1 MATALRPI
9 AHEDRLSLVEHLD
22 ELRTRII
29 ICLVGFL
36 LAFGLCFWQNDLI
49 LEILDRPLQQ
59 SAFRE
64 GSEDPLER
72 AAAFQQAEKQ
82 LFLQWEVLAREM
94 ARTDE
99 LSPALRARWAQMSE
113 LSAATAA
120 AAPEAGGR
128 RPVTLGVGEPFT
140 VTFRV
145 VGYAALLLSL
155 PLLLYQ
161 AYAFILPAFSPRERE
176 VAMPLMAMVPFLFV
190 GGVVFAYYFVL
201 PNAINFL
208 QNFND
213 DNYDILL
220 QARDFYKFSI
230 MVLMVMGILFQVP
243 IGILAVTRAGIVT
256 TAQLRKNR
264 RYAILV
270 IAILAMLLPGQDPI
284 TMLLMMAPLIVLFE
298 GSILLAS
305 LLDRRAER
313 AAAREEAE
321 LAIDDDD
328 DELALDPDPES
339 QND

>member
-36 LAFGLCFWQNDLI
+36 IAFGFCFWQNDKI
-49 LEILDRPLQQ
+49 LEILDRPLEK
-59 SAFRE
+59 SAFTK

-72 AAAFQQAEKQ
+72 AAAFQQAEKR

-94 ARTDE
+94 ARSDD
-99 LSPALRARWAQMSE
+99 LSPALRARWAEMSR
-113 LSAATAA
+113 LSAATAD
-120 AAPEAGGR
+120 AAPEATGR

-161 AYAFILPAFSPRERE
+161 AYAFILPAFSPRERQ
-176 VAMPLMAMVPFLFV
+176 VAMPLMALVPFLFA
-190 GGVVFAYYFVL
+190 GGVVFAYFFVL

-243 IGILAVTRAGIVT
+243 IGILAVTRVGIVT
-256 TAQLRKNR
+256 PAQLRKNR

-270 IAILAMLLPGQDPI
+270 IAILAMLLPGQDPV
-284 TMLLMMAPLIVLFE
+284 TMLMMMAPLIVLFE
-298 GSILLAS
+298 GSILMAAVI
-305 LLDRRAER
+305 DRRAAR
-313 AAAREEAE
+313 AADREEAE
-321 LAIDDDD
+321 LAVNDDG
-328 DELALDPDPES
+328 ELPHDPDPEE
-339 QND
+339 D

>member
-22 ELRTRII
+22 ELRSRIL

-49 LEILDRPLQQ
+49 LEILDRPLEK

-94 ARTDE
+94 ARTDD
-99 LSPALRARWAQMSE
+99 LSPALRERWEQMSE

-120 AAPEAGGR
+120 AAPDAGGR

-230 MVLMVMGILFQVP
+230 MVLMVMGVLFQVP
-243 IGILAVTRAGIVT
+243 IGILAVTRVGIVT

-313 AAAREEAE
+313 AAAREDAE
-321 LAIDDDD
+321 LAIDDD

-339 QND
+339 END

>member
-113 LSAATAA
+113 FSAATAA

-313 AAAREEAE
+313 AAAHEEAE

-328 DELALDPDPES
+328 ELELDPDPES

>member
-29 ICLVGFL
+29 ICLAGFL
-36 LAFGLCFWQNDLI
+36 IAFGLCFWQNDKI
-49 LEILDRPLQQ
+49 LEILDRPLEK
-59 SAFRE
+59 SAFTK

-72 AAAFQQAEKQ
+72 SAAFQQAEKQ
-82 LFLQWEVLAREM
+82 LFLQWEVLARDM
-94 ARTDE
+94 ARSEE
-99 LSPALRARWAQMSE
+99 LSPALQARWAQMSE
-113 LSAATAA
+113 LSRATAD
-120 AAPEAGGR
+120 AAPKASGR

-145 VGYAALLLSL
+145 VGYAAMLLCL

-176 VAMPLMAMVPFLFV
+176 VALPLMAMVPFLFAA
-190 GGVVFAYYFVL
+190 GVVFAYYFVL

-220 QARDFYKFSI
+220 QARDYYKFSI
-230 MVLMVMGILFQVP
+230 MVLMVMGVLFQVP
-243 IGILAVTRAGIVT
+243 IGILAITRVGIVT
-256 TAQLRKNR
+256 PAQLRKNR

-270 IAILAMLLPGQDPI
+270 IAILAMLLPGQDPV
-284 TMLLMMAPLIVLFE
+284 TMLMMMAPLIVLFE
-298 GSILLAS
+298 GSILLAAG
-305 LLDRRAER
+305 LDRRAAR

-321 LAIDDDD
+321 LAATDDGV
-328 DELALDPDPES
+328 LSNDPDPEE
-339 QND
+339 D

>member
-120 AAPEAGGR
+120 VAPEAGGR

-176 VAMPLMAMVPFLFV
+176 VAMPLMAMVPFLFI

-313 AAAREEAE
+313 AAAREDAE

-328 DELALDPDPES
+328 ELELDPDPES

>member
-29 ICLVGFL
+29 ICLAAFL
-36 LAFGLCFWQNDLI
+36 VAFGFCFWQNDAI
-49 LEILDRPLQQ
+49 LEVLDRPLEK
-59 SAFRE
+59 SAFTK

-72 AAAFQQAEKQ
+72 AAAFQQAEKK

-94 ARTDE
+94 ARDDE
-99 LSPALRARWAQMSE
+99 LSPALQARWAEMSE
-113 LSAATAA
+113 LSRATAD
-120 AAPEAGGR
+120 AAPQATGR

-145 VGYAALLLSL
+145 VGYAAMLLAL

-161 AYAFILPAFSPRERE
+161 AYAFVLPAFSPRERE
-176 VAMPLMAMVPFLFV
+176 VALPLMALVPFLFA

-201 PNAINFL
+201 PNAISFL

-220 QARDFYKFSI
+220 QARDYYKFSI
-230 MVLMVMGILFQVP
+230 MVLMVMGVLFQVP
-243 IGILAVTRAGIVT
+243 IGILAVTRVGIVT
-256 TAQLRKNR
+256 PAQLRKNR
-264 RYAILV
+264 RYAILI
-270 IAILAMLLPGQDPI
+270 IAILAMLLPGQDPV

-298 GSILLAS
+298 GSILLAA
-305 LLDRRAER
+305 LLDRRATR

-321 LAIDDDD
+321 LAVTDDG
-328 DELALDPDPES
+328 ELPHDPDRE
-339 QND
+339 D

>member
-9 AHEDRLSLVEHLD
+9 RHDDRLSLVEHLD

-29 ICLVGFL
+29 ICLAGFL
-36 LAFGLCFWQNDLI
+36 VAFGLCFWQNDRI
-49 LEILDRPLQQ
+49 LEILDRPLEK
-59 SAFRE
+59 SAFTQ

-72 AAAFQQAEKQ
+72 TAAFQQAQKR
-82 LFLQWEVLAREM
+82 LYLQQAVLAREM
-94 ARTDE
+94 ARSDD
-99 LSPALRARWAQMSE
+99 LSTELRARWAE
-113 LSAATAA
+113 LARTTQATAD
-120 AAPEAGGR
+120 AAPDASGR

-161 AYAFILPAFSPRERE
+161 AYAFVLPAFSPRERD
-176 VAMPLMAMVPFLFV
+176 VAMPLMMMVPFLFV
-190 GGVVFAYYFVL
+190 AGVVFAYYFVL

-243 IGILAVTRAGIVT
+243 IGILAVTRVGIVT
-256 TAQLRKNR
+256 TAQLRRHR

-270 IAILAMLLPGQDPI
+270 IAILAMLLPGQDPV
-284 TMLLMMAPLIVLFE
+284 TMLMMMAPLIVLFE

-313 AAAREEAE
+313 AAAREDAE
-321 LAIDDDD
+321 LAMHDD
-328 DELALDPDPES
+328 DELALDPDPEPR
-339 QND
+339 ND

>member
-313 AAAREEAE
+313 AAAREDAE

-328 DELALDPDPES
+328 ELELDPDPES

>member
-29 ICLVGFL
+29 ICLAGFL
-36 LAFGLCFWQNDLI
+36 VAFGVCFWQNDLI
-49 LEILDRPLQQ
+49 LEILDRPLEK
-59 SAFRE
+59 SAFHQ
-64 GSEDPLER
+64 GSDDPLER
-72 AAAFQQAEKQ
+72 TASFQQAQKR
-82 LFLQWEVLAREM
+82 LYLQQAVLAREM
-94 ARTDE
+94 ARSDE
-99 LSPALRARWAQMSE
+99 MSPATQAQWEEFAR
-113 LSAATAA
+113 LSQATAES
-120 AAPEAGGR
+120 APEAGGR

-145 VGYAALLLSL
+145 VGYAALLLAL

-190 GGVVFAYYFVL
+190 GGVVFAYFFVL

-230 MVLMVMGILFQVP
+230 MVLMVMGVLFQVP
-243 IGILAVTRAGIVT
+243 IGILAVTRVGIVT
-256 TAQLRKNR
+256 TAQLRRHR

-270 IAILAMLLPGQDPI
+270 IAILAMLLPGQDPV
-284 TMLLMMAPLIVLFE
+284 TMLMMMAPLIVLFE

-313 AAAREEAE
+313 ASAREEAE
-321 LAIDDDD
+321 LATYDTGELPDDH
-328 DELALDPDPES
+328 DPE
-339 QND
+339 N

>member
-29 ICLVGFL
+29 ICLVGFIA
-36 LAFGLCFWQNDLI
+36 AFAVCFWQNDAI
-49 LEILDRPLQQ
+49 LEIMDRPLER
-59 SAFRE
+59 SAISK
-64 GSEDPLER
+64 GSDDPLER
-72 AAAFQQAEKQ
+72 TAAFQQAQKRLYLEWS
-82 LFLQWEVLAREM
+82 LLSREM
-94 ARTDE
+94 ARSDD

-113 LSAATAA
+113 LSERTAA
-120 AAPEAGGR
+120 VAPEASGR

-140 VTFRV
+140 ATFRV
-145 VGYAALLLSL
+145 VGYAAVLLAL

-176 VAMPLMAMVPFLFV
+176 VAMPLMALVPFLFA

-201 PNAINFL
+201 PNAIDFL

-213 DNYDILL
+213 DNFDILL
-220 QARDFYKFSI
+220 QARDYYKFSI

-243 IGILAVTRAGIVT
+243 IGILAITRVGIVT
-256 TAQLRKNR
+256 PRQLRKNR

-270 IAILAMLLPGQDPI
+270 IAILAMLLPGQDPV
-284 TMLLMMAPLIVLFE
+284 TMLMMMAPLIVLFE
-298 GSILLAS
+298 GSILLAA

-313 AAAREEAE
+313 AAAREEAALAATDDAE
-321 LAIDDDD
+321 LPH
-328 DELALDPDPES
+328 DPD
-339 QND
+339 

>member
-29 ICLVGFL
+29 ICLVGFFV
-36 LAFGLCFWQNDLI
+36 AFGICFWQNDLI
-49 LEILDRPLQQ
+49 LEILDRPLER
-59 SAFRE
+59 SAFTQ
-64 GSEDPLER
+64 GSDDPLER
-72 AAAFQQAEKQ
+72 AAAFQQAEKR

-94 ARTDE
+94 ARSEE
-99 LSPALRARWAQMSE
+99 LSPALRERWAQMSE

-120 AAPEAGGR
+120 AAPRTTGR

-176 VAMPLMAMVPFLFV
+176 VALPLMAMVPFLFV

-243 IGILAVTRAGIVT
+243 IGILAVTRVGIVST
-256 TAQLRKNR
+256 TQLRKNR

-270 IAILAMLLPGQDPI
+270 IAILAMLLPGQDPV
-284 TMLLMMAPLIVLFE
+284 TMLMMMAPLIVLFE

-313 AAAREEAE
+313 AEARAEAE

-328 DELALDPDPES
+328 ELPLDPDPERE
-339 QND
+339 ND

>member
-29 ICLVGFL
+29 ICIAGFL
-36 LAFGLCFWQNDLI
+36 AAFAVCFWQNDAI
-49 LEILDRPLQQ
+49 LKIMDRPLER
-59 SAFRE
+59 SAFTK

-72 AAAFQQAEKQ
+72 AAVFQQAEKR
-82 LFLQWEVLAREM
+82 LFLQWELLSREM
-94 ARTDE
+94 ARSDE
-99 LSPALRARWAQMSE
+99 LSPALRERWAQMGE
-113 LSAATAA
+113 LSRATAD
-120 AAPEAGGR
+120 AAPKATGR

-145 VGYAALLLSL
+145 VGYAAMLLAL

-176 VAMPLMAMVPFLFV
+176 VAMPLMALVPFLFA
-190 GGVVFAYYFVL
+190 GGVVFSYYFVL

-220 QARDFYKFSI
+220 QARDYYKFSI

-243 IGILAVTRAGIVT
+243 IGILAVTRVGIVT
-256 TAQLRKNR
+256 PAQLRKNR

-270 IAILAMLLPGQDPI
+270 IAIAAMLLPGQDPV

-298 GSILLAS
+298 GSILLAA

-313 AAAREEAE
+313 VAAREEAA
-321 LAIDDDD
+321 LAASDDGD
-328 DELALDPDPES
+328 LPHDPDSE
-339 QND
+339 D

>member
-29 ICLVGFL
+29 ICIVGFL
-36 LAFGLCFWQNDLI
+36 AAFAVCFWQNDAI
-49 LEILDRPLQQ
+49 LEIMDRPLER
-59 SAFRE
+59 SAFTR

-72 AAAFQQAEKQ
+72 AAAFQQAEKR
-82 LFLQWEVLAREM
+82 LFLQWEVLSREM
-94 ARTDE
+94 ARSDD
-99 LSPALRARWAQMSE
+99 LSPALRERWAQMGE
-113 LSAATAA
+113 LSRTTAD
-120 AAPEAGGR
+120 AAPKATGR

-145 VGYAALLLSL
+145 VGYAAMLLAL

-176 VAMPLMAMVPFLFV
+176 VALPLMAMVPFLFV

-243 IGILAVTRAGIVT
+243 IGILAVTRVGIVT
-256 TAQLRKNR
+256 PAQLRRHR

-270 IAILAMLLPGQDPI
+270 IAILAMLLPGQDPV
-284 TMLLMMAPLIVLFE
+284 TMLMMMAPLIVLFE
-298 GSILLAS
+298 GSILLAAV
-305 LLDRRAER
+305 LDRRAAR

-321 LAIDDDD
+321 LAVTDDG
-328 DELALDPDPES
+328 ELPHDPDRE
-339 QND
+339 D

>member
-9 AHEDRLSLVEHLD
+9 SHDDRLSLVEHLD

-29 ICLVGFL
+29 ICIVGFL
-36 LAFGLCFWQNDLI
+36 VAFGLCFWQNDLI
-49 LEILDRPLQQ
+49 LEILDRPLEQ
-59 SAFRE
+59 SSFTQD
-64 GSEDPLER
+64 SDDPLER
-72 AAAFQQAEKQ
+72 SAAFQQEQKQ
-82 LFLQWEVLAREM
+82 LYLQM
-94 ARTDE
+94 QE
-99 LSPALRARWAQMSE
+99 LTRALEQSDDSSPAVRQAAEAVTRQAQ
-113 LSAATAA
+113 AAAE
-120 AAPEAGGR
+120 AAPETTGR

-176 VAMPLMAMVPFLFV
+176 VAMPLLAMVPFLFV
-190 GGVVFAYYFVL
+190 AGVVFAYYFVL
-201 PNAINFL
+201 PNAISFL

-213 DNYDILL
+213 DNFDILL

-243 IGILAVTRAGIVT
+243 IGILAVTRVGIVST
-256 TAQLRKNR
+256 SQLRKNR

-270 IAILAMLLPGQDPI
+270 IAILAMLLPGQDPV
-284 TMLLMMAPLIVLFE
+284 TMLMMMAPLIVLFE
-298 GSILLAS
+298 GSILLATV
-305 LLDRRAER
+305 LERRADR

-321 LAIDDDD
+321 LARF
-328 DELALDPDPES
+328 DEDASLHEPDREDKS
-339 QND
+339 